1 MSHDPFNRDKDFKK
15 IVDAMRTKQVVKINV
30 ERTEYS
36 NHHEFRIEFYSE
48 ETRRKIH
55 RHTILLSGDELV
67 EISDKILAA
76 LKGKK

>member
-1 MSHDPFNRDKDFKK
+1 MSDPFNRDKDFKK
-15 IVDAMRTKQVVKINV
+15 LVDAMRTKHAVKINI

-36 NHHEFRIEFYSE
+36 NHHQFRIEFYSE
-48 ETRRKIH
+48 ETRTKIK

-67 EISDKILAA
+67 EISDKILEA